1 MEAYTTKPNLRIL
14 RLLGGYLWPKNQ
26 PKMAIRIV
34 LALTV
39 LVLGKLA
46 AAWIPLFYKQA
57 LDVLSHPQQLVAIPV
72 FLLVVYGCS
81 RMISFGLVE
90 SREFFFARVEQ
101 RAVRTISLRVFTH
114 LHSLGL
120 AFHLDRHTGGV
131 SRILERG
138 VAAIETFLRFS
149 TFHILPTFI
158 EILLVIGTI
167 TYLYGPILTGICVI
181 SIGSYVWFT
190 IVVTE
195 FRAKYVRKMN
205 EENTNSNSRAVDSLL
220 NYETVK
226 YFNNEDF
233 EYQRYDKT
241 RELYENAAV
250 TNTFGLAFLNIGQ
263 GIIVSLSVIAT
274 LLFAANRLMAN
285 EITIGD
291 FVLIHTYLL
300 QLYQPLNILGFAYR
314 EIKRAMVEMEQMFD
328 LLDKKPE
335 VIDTLNATALKI
347 KNPSIIFEHIN
358 FAYDPDRQILKDV
371 SFTVPAGNK
380 VAIVG
385 TTGSGKSTIT
395 RLLFRFYD
403 PQKGRIL
410 IDGQDIQHVT
420 QESLRKAIGVV
431 PQDTVLFNDTIYYN
445 IQYGNPQATKED
457 VFHAAK
463 MANLHTFIN
472 KLPQGYET
480 LVGERGLK
488 LSGGEKQRVAIA
500 RTILKKPAIFIFD
513 EATSALD
520 VHTEKE
526 IQANLNDISKNQTT
540 LVIAHRLSTIIDAD
554 EIIVLEDGEI
564 VEKGTHTQL
573 LKKKKLYA
581 AMWARQSQLGEHK
594 NA

>member
-1 MEAYTTKPNLRIL
+1 
-14 RLLGGYLWPKNQ
+14 
-26 PKMAIRIV
+26 
-34 LALTV
+34 
-39 LVLGKLA
+39 
-46 AAWIPLFYKQA
+46 
-57 LDVLSHPQQLVAIPV
+57 
-72 FLLVVYGCS
+72 
-81 RMISFGLVE
+81 
-90 SREFFFARVEQ
+90 
-101 RAVRTISLRVFTH
+101 
-114 LHSLGL
+114 
-120 AFHLDRHTGGV
+120 
-131 SRILERG
+131 
-138 VAAIETFLRFS
+138 
-149 TFHILPTFI
+149 
-158 EILLVIGTI
+158 
-167 TYLYGPILTGICVI
+167 
-181 SIGSYVWFT
+181 
-190 IVVTE
+190 
-195 FRAKYVRKMN
+195 
-205 EENTNSNSRAVDSLL
+205 VDSLL

-226 YFNNEDF
+226 YFNNEEF

-241 RELYENAAV
+241 REFYENAAV

-263 GIIVSLSVIAT
+263 GIIVSLSLIAT

-328 LLDKKPE
+328 ILNKKPE
-335 VIDTLNATALKI
+335 IEDAPNATPLKI
-347 KNPSIIFEHIN
+347 KNPSIVFDHIN
-358 FAYDPDRQILKDV
+358 FAYHPDRQILKDV
-371 SFTVPAGNK
+371 SFTVPAGKK

-403 PQKGRIL
+403 AQQGKVL
-410 IDGQDIQHVT
+410 IDGQNVYTVT

-445 IQYGNPQATKED
+445 ILYGNPQATKED
-457 VFHAAK
+457 VLHAAK
-463 MANLHTFIN
+463 MANLHAFIN

-554 EIIVLEDGEI
+554 EIIVLEDGKI

-573 LKKKKLYA
+573 LKKKQLYA
-581 AMWARQSQLGEHK
+581 AMWDRQSELGELK

>member
-1 MEAYTTKPNLRIL
+1 MESYTAKPKLHIL
-14 RLLGGYLWPKNQ
+14 KLLGFYLWPKGL
-26 PKMAIRIV
+26 PVMRMRVV

-72 FLLVVYGCS
+72 FLLVVYGSS

-101 RAVRTISLRVFTH
+101 RALRTIALKVFKH
-114 LHSLGL
+114 LHSLSL
-120 AFHLDRHTGGV
+120 EFHLDRHTGGV

-149 TFHILPTFI
+149 TFNIIPTFI

-167 TYLYGPILTGICVI
+167 TYLYGPILAGICTI
-181 SIGSYVWFT
+181 SIMSYIWFT
-190 IVVTE
+190 IAVTE
-195 FRAKYVRKMN
+195 YRAKYVRKMN

-226 YFNNEDF
+226 YFNNEEF
-233 EYQRYDKT
+233 EYKRYDKT
-241 RELYENAAV
+241 REVYENAAV

-263 GIIVSLSVIAT
+263 GIIVSLSLIGT

-328 LLDKKPE
+328 ILNKKPE
-335 VIDTLNATALKI
+335 IEDAPNAKPLKI
-347 KNPSIIFEHIN
+347 KNPSIVFDHIN
-358 FAYDPDRQILKDV
+358 FAYNPERQILQDV
-371 SFTVPAGNK
+371 SFTVPAGKK

-403 PQKGRIL
+403 AQQGKVL
-410 IDGQDIQHVT
+410 IDGQNVHTVT

-445 IQYGNPQATKED
+445 ILYGNPLATKEQ
-457 VFHAAK
+457 VIHAAQ
-463 MANLHTFIN
+463 MANLHDFIN

-500 RTILKKPAIFIFD
+500 RTILKKPSIFIFD

-526 IQANLNDISKNQTT
+526 IQANLNAVSKNQTT
-540 LVIAHRLSTIIDAD
+540 VVIAHRLSTIIDAD
-554 EIIVLEDGEI
+554 EIIVLEEGKI
-564 VEKGTHTQL
+564 VEQGTHHQL
-573 LKKKKLYA
+573 LKKKTVYA
-581 AMWARQSQLGEHK
+581 AMWDRQSQLGDYK